1 MRRAAEDGV
10 RAIPQ
15 CNNATVVD
23 WNDLRYLL
31 AVQRAGSLA
40 KAGLLLR
47 VDKATVGRRIEV
59 LEAALGA
66 ALVERLPTGYRLTE
80 EGLKATEA
88 AQAMAVLAGN
98 LEASVGGRRERAQG
112 SVRVTAP
119 AWFCRHLLIPALP
132 DLRAAEPRIEIQLL
146 TTNVVVSMPKREADI
161 AIRNRRATERGLA
174 SRKLGDLASAV
185 YGARS
190 YLARQGPP
198 QNRKALAAHHLL
210 SYQDQITY
218 VPGFQWLKQTG
229 APVAFRASDT
239 LALAEACAAG
249 LGLAV
254 LPCYIGSREPA
265 LERVAPAGVA
275 TESIWLVVPQDLAR
289 QSAVRLTCQWL
300 ARLFADH
307 QPELAGPS
315 S

>member
-1 MRRAAEDGV
+1 VPEDG
-10 RAIPQ
+10 AGATPQ

-23 WNDLRYLL
+23 WNDLRHLL
-31 AVQRAGSLA
+31 ALHRAGSLA

-80 EGLKATEA
+80 EGLQAAEA

-112 SVRVTAP
+112 SVRITAP
-119 AWFCRHLLIPALP
+119 AWFCRHVLIPALP
-132 DLRAAEPRIEIQLL
+132 ALRASQPRIEIQLL

-174 SRKLGDLASAV
+174 SRKLGELASAL

-190 YLARQGPP
+190 YLARQGQPP
-198 QNRKALAAHHLL
+198 SRRALGGYHLL
-210 SYQDQITY
+210 SYQDQLTY
-218 VPGFQWLKQTG
+218 VPGFQWLKQAG

-239 LALAEACAAG
+239 LALAEACVAG

-254 LPCYIGSREPA
+254 LPCYIGSRDPA
-265 LERVAPAGVA
+265 LERVTSAGIA
-275 TESIWLVVPQDLAR
+275 SESIWLVVPQDLAR

-307 QPELAGPS
+307 QPELAGPGS
-315 S
+315 